1 MLVILSGV
9 SGAGKD
15 TIKKELIKRMDNV
28 ISLPSFTSRQP
39 RNDEEEGVQYH
50 FITREEFL
58 EKVHNNEFYEYDLHH
73 NNYYGTSRKLMNEKI
88 QSGKIIVKDIEV
100 NGTENL
106 IKLLKNEVKVV
117 PIFLRV
123 EREELKRRLIS
134 RGDLLTDEEIEL
146 RLGRLDYEE
155 SKMNLYDYVIKN
167 DDLEKTVQIIMT
179 IIENEKRL
187 EDAYDKL

>member
-39 RNDEEEGVQYH
+39 REGEEEGVQYH

-58 EKVHNNEFYEYDLHH
+58 EKINNNEFYEYDLHH

-106 IKLLKNEVKVV
+106 LQLLKDETKIV
-117 PIFLRV
+117 PIFLKV
-123 EREELKRRLIS
+123 EREELKRRLIA
-134 RGDLLTDEEIEL
+134 RGDSLTDEEIEL
-146 RLGRLDYEE
+146 RLSRLDYEE

-167 DDLEKTVQIIMT
+167 NDLEKTVQIIMT

-187 EDAYDKL
+187 EDAES

>member
-1 MLVILSGV
+1 MDMLVILSGV

-39 RNDEEEGVQYH
+39 RQGEEEGVQYH

-58 EKVHNNEFYEYDLHH
+58 EKINNNEFYEYDLHH

-88 QSGKIIVKDIEV
+88 ESGKIIVKDIEV

-106 IKLLKNEVKVV
+106 IKILEKETKVV

-123 EREELKRRLIS
+123 EREELKRRLIT
-134 RGDLLTDEEIEL
+134 RGDSLTDEEIEL
-146 RLGRLDYEE
+146 RLGR
-155 SKMNLYDYVIKN
+155 
-167 DDLEKTVQIIMT
+167 
-179 IIENEKRL
+179 
-187 EDAYDKL
+187 

>member
-15 TIKKELIKRMDNV
+15 TIKKELIKRMENV
-28 ISLPSFTSRQP
+28 ISLPSYTSRSP
-39 RNDEEEGVQYH
+39 REGEEEGVQYH
-50 FITREEFL
+50 FISKEEFV
-58 EKVHNNEFYEYDLHH
+58 EKIKNEEFYEYDIHH

-106 IKLLKNEVKVV
+106 LKILQHETKLVT
-117 PIFLRV
+117 IFLKV
-123 EREELKRRLIS
+123 EREELKRRLLN
-134 RGDLLTDEEIEL
+134 RGDNLTEEDMEI

-155 SKMNLYDYVIKN
+155 SKIGLYDYVIKN

-187 EDAYDKL
+187 ENEKN

>member
-9 SGAGKD
+9 AGAGKD
-15 TIKKELIKRMDNV
+15 TIKKELIKRMENV
-28 ISLPSFTSRQP
+28 ISLPSYTSRSP
-39 RNDEEEGVQYH
+39 REGEEEGVQYH
-50 FITREEFL
+50 FISKEEFV
-58 EKVHNNEFYEYDLHH
+58 EKIKNEEFYEYDIHH

-106 IKLLKNEVKVV
+106 LKLLQHETKLVT
-117 PIFLRV
+117 IFLKV
-123 EREELKRRLIS
+123 EREELKRRLLN
-134 RGDLLTDEEIEL
+134 RGDNLTEEDMEI

-155 SKMNLYDYVIKN
+155 SKIGLYDYVIKN

-187 EDAYDKL
+187 ENEKN

>member
-1 MLVILSGV
+1 MDMLVILSGV

-39 RNDEEEGVQYH
+39 RQGEEEGVQYH

-58 EKVHNNEFYEYDLHH
+58 EKINNNEFYEYDLHH

-88 QSGKIIVKDIEV
+88 ESGKIIVKDIEV

-106 IKLLKNEVKVV
+106 IKILEKETKVV

-123 EREELKRRLIS
+123 EREELKRRLIT
-134 RGDLLTDEEIEL
+134 RGDSLTDEEIEL

-155 SKMNLYDYVIKN
+155 SKIGLYDYVIKN
-167 DDLEKTVQIIMT
+167 DELEKTVQIIMT
-179 IIENEKRL
+179 IIENELRL
-187 EDAYDKL
+187 ENM